1 VTVQPEPRPVSNVE
15 LPLDWSSVT
24 DLPVLAANQLMI
36 QVDVVGGQPDSI
48 VLVIGHAS
56 PPPMFGTPEELA
68 ATLAEAAPIPVR
80 PIARVSMSRR
90 RLVEW
95 IAVLS
100 TAAAKLENDF
110 GPAGT

>member
-1 VTVQPEPRPVSNVE
+1 MTVQPDPRRVSNVE

-36 QVDVVGGQPDSI
+36 QVDVVGGQADSI
-48 VLVIGHAS
+48 VLIIGHAS
-56 PPPMFGTPEELA
+56 PPPLSGTPDELA
-68 ATLAEAAPIPVR
+68 AALAEAGPIPVR

-90 RLVEW
+90 RLEEW
-95 IAVLS
+95 IAALT

-110 GPAGT
+110 GPVGT